1 MQDPELHRP
10 SGILRAELATSE
22 ERRAR
27 AEEELYVLRQRYL
40 QEQKDHERTLA
51 LLRQQREFA
60 EQRVSEGSARE
71 QVLDDIFYITE
82 STMTVGLFFSSM
94 IC

>member
-10 SGILRAELATSE
+10 SGLLRSELASSE

-60 EQRVSEGSARE
+60 EQRVAEASARE
-71 QVLDDIFYITE
+71 QV
-82 STMTVGLFFSSM
+82 GLV
-94 IC
+94 IVEI

>member
-1 MQDPELHRP
+1 MQDPELYRP
-10 SGILRAELATSE
+10 SGQLRAELASSE

-60 EQRVSEGSARE
+60 EQRVAEGNARE
-71 QVLDDIFYITE
+71 QVL
-82 STMTVGLFFSSM
+82 
-94 IC
+94 